1 MWVVKIS
8 PSSKEKD
15 EQFEPFKAKY
25 EKMSEAKKAAK
36 ALIKMAK
43 SSTIAP
49 SDSQTG
55 RESNVFKHFPW
66 RVSDLV
72 FEKQC

>member
-1 MWVVKIS
+1 MWVVKIY
-8 PSSKEKD
+8 PLTKDKD
-15 EQFEPFKAKY
+15 EQFGPFKAKY

-49 SDSQTG
+49 SDAQTG
-55 RESNVFKHFPW
+55 RASNVFKHFPW

-72 FEKQC
+72 FEK

>member
-36 ALIKMAK
+36 ALIKKEM
-43 SSTIAP
+43 
-49 SDSQTG
+49 
-55 RESNVFKHFPW
+55 ESAFPTNVPL
-66 RVSDLV
+66 LV
-72 FEKQC
+72 EVGVGDNWLEAH